1 MAGKLIEAG
10 VIKILIA
17 LRDPLILFNVVTA
30 WMTFAILNRPAVAM
44 TADEAATEKEGDG
57 FIWTINLITSIFLT
71 ILAGLVIM
79 KYVS

>member
-30 WMTFAILNRPAVAM
+30 WMTFAVLNRPASTT
-44 TADEAATEKEGDG
+44 TAEAETAKEGTE
-57 FIWTINLITSIFLT
+57 FVWTINLITSIFLT

>member
-30 WMTFAILNRPAVAM
+30 WMTFAVLNRPASTTKEEAE
-44 TADEAATEKEGDG
+44 TAKEGTE
-57 FIWTINLITSIFLT
+57 FVWTINLITSIFLT